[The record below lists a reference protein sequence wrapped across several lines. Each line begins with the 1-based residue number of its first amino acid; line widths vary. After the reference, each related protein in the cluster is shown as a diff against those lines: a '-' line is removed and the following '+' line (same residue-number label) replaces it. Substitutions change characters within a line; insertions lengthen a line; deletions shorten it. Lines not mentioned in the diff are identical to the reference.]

1 MLKNYIVTAWRNLVR
16 SRVYS
21 LIAILG
27 LSIGLALS
35 ILIFWGVNDELTY
48 DRSWPDAQFIYRLNA
63 TVKMGENQFDTWT
76 ETPVPVAALALKNFP
91 AIEKATRFLKAG
103 KPVVTAGN
111 NHFVEKDPV
120 YTEPSFFELFHV

>member
-35 ILIFWGVNDELTY
+35 ILIFWGVNDELNY
-48 DRSWPDAQFIYRLNA
+48 DRAWPDAAHIYRLNA
-63 TVKMGENQFDTWT
+63 TVRMGENQFDTWT
-76 ETPVPVAALALKNFP
+76 ETPIPVAALALRDFP
-91 AIEKATRFLKAG
+91 AVEKAARFENAG
-103 KPVVTAGN
+103 NPVVTSGN
-111 NHFVEKDPV
+111 DHFV
-120 YTEPSFFELFHV
+120 